1 MSIQLLLTTIF
12 LAVLPISELRGAIPY
27 AYFNGTSLLVASL
40 IGTLANLLVAP
51 LAHLFLTYFHQ
62 FFYKYWP
69 FYKKIFDST
78 IIRVQTRMSAKIEKY
93 GLLGVLLFVGIPL
106 PVTGAW
112 TGTLGAWL
120 LGLKKRH
127 LYLAVSGGVI
137 MASII
142 ITTILFVGS
151 GVGSI
156 FIKTV

>member
-1 MSIQLLLTTIF
+1 MSMQLLLTTIF

-62 FFYKYWP
+62 FFYKHWP
-69 FYKKIFDST
+69 FYKRVFDST
-78 IIRVQTRMSAKIEKY
+78 IIRVQTRMSAKIQKY

-142 ITTILFVGS
+142 ITTLLFIGS

>member
-1 MSIQLLLTTIF
+1 
-12 LAVLPISELRGAIPY
+12 
-27 AYFNGTSLLVASL
+27 
-40 IGTLANLLVAP
+40 
-51 LAHLFLTYFHQ
+51 
-62 FFYKYWP
+62 
-69 FYKKIFDST
+69 
-78 IIRVQTRMSAKIEKY
+78 MSAKIEKY

-142 ITTILFVGS
+142 VTTLLFVGS